1 MAKGVNQR
9 DPASLTIKQGGA
21 KSDTS
26 LMRITKWLLALLL
39 GYGLFVGIAYILVPV
54 LTDGW
59 GNTATLL
66 GGVVLLFACA
76 AGLLRL
82 DPRR

>member
-1 MAKGVNQR
+1 
-9 DPASLTIKQGGA
+9 
-21 KSDTS
+21 
-26 LMRITKWLLALLL
+26 MRIAKWLLALLL

-54 LTDGW
+54 ITDGW
-59 GNTATLL
+59 GNPTTFLV
-66 GGVVLLFACA
+66 GVVLLIACA